1 MGTDY
6 RIEHINRDLTYFN
19 TSTQSDE
26 LILSKHYLDLYS
38 KILECLDEV
47 PTALENFK
55 ILNRYFIILY
65 KIAFL

>member
-6 RIEHINRDLTYFN
+6 RIEHINRDLSYFN

-47 PTALENFK
+47 PTALEN
-55 ILNRYFIILY
+55 L
-65 KIAFL
+65 

>member
-26 LILSKHYLDLYS
+26 LILSKHYLDYIVKFWS
-38 KILECLDEV
+38 V
-47 PTALENFK
+47 
-55 ILNRYFIILY
+55 
-65 KIAFL
+65 